1 MRRALLVMTL
11 FLGLGIWDVSAQHE
25 VRGIVINLVTYEGE
39 SYNYRDETGHWIKK
53 TTWFGWELC
62 NRNSIPVS
70 VDIEVWV
77 EGWVEGKDR
86 EFLYSTESI
95 FLESGEKYILKPQP
109 LRARMYY
116 FDTYYSYIRDAND
129 VNRWI
134 KVKYKAYKLE

>member
-39 SYNYRDETGHWIKK
+39 SYNYRDETGRWIKK

-70 VDIEVWV
+70 VDIEV
-77 EGWVEGKDR
+77 WVEGKDR

-116 FDTYYSYIRDAND
+116 NDTDYSYIRDADD